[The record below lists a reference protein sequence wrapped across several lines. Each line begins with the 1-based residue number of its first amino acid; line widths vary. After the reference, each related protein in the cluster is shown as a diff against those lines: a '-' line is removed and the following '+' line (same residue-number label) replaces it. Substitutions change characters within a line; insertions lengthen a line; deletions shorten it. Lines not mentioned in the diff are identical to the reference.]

1 MNLFRPKRKNLPIV
15 FGLFFLIVVGALACA
30 SSDSEPESAPAPA
43 PAPAPAVAPVI
54 APAPAAPAPV
64 APVPVVA
71 QAAVPT
77 EIPPTPTPEPTL
89 ASVVPPPGF
98 TDKDLAP
105 EITEP
110 GEWINSEPL
119 TLAGLQDEGKVVL
132 VDFWT
137 YPCINCIRTLPYM
150 KEWQEKYADHGL
162 VILGV
167 HTPEFAF
174 EHIYENVVEA
184 VEEFGLEYPSVQD
197 NDFGTWMAFSNRYWP
212 AKYLVDVNGYI
223 RYSHFG
229 EGAYE
234 ETEMQ
239 IRDLLIEA
247 GYDLEGISVNTA
259 PEPQIDPD
267 SDVTDAEM
275 SRTRE
280 LYAGYERNYSALRSF
295 TTPPYI
301 RHVEYYEVKD
311 EAVEY
316 TDPGEHENHFLY
328 LHGLWKNEADNLVHA
343 QMTKDH
349 EDYIALKFFGT
360 SVNAVM
366 APETGEPYQ
375 VKITL
380 NDEPVEMNRAGADM
394 QYDYEGNSFV
404 HVDEARMYFLLD
416 QDTYSGGELKLS
428 SNSAEFALFAFT
440 FGSYQ
445 GGEPVKG
452 S

>member
-1 MNLFRPKRKNLPIV
+1 MNLFRRKRKNLPIV

-43 PAPAPAVAPVI
+43 PAPAPAVAPVT
-54 APAPAAPAPV
+54 APAPAPV

-137 YPCINCIRTLPYM
+137 YTCINCIRTLPYM

-267 SDVTDAEM
+267 SDVTEM

-349 EDYIALKFFGT
+349 EDYIVLKFFGT

-394 QYDYEGNSFV
+394 QYDDEGNSFV

-416 QDTYSGGELKLS
+416 QETYSGGELKLS

>member
-1 MNLFRPKRKNLPIV
+1 MNLFRRKRKNLPIV
-15 FGLFFLIVVGALACA
+15 FGLFFLIGVGALACA

-137 YPCINCIRTLPYM
+137 YTCINCIRTLPYM

-174 EHIYENVVEA
+174 ERIYENVVEA

-349 EDYIALKFFGT
+349 EDYIVLKFFGT

-375 VKITL
+375 VEITL

-394 QYDYEGNSFV
+394 QYDDEGNSV

-416 QDTYSGGELKLS
+416 QETYSGGELKLS

-440 FGSYQ
+440 FGAYQ